1 MGQIQEELQEF
12 FVALRTWKYWYMLFM
27 LAVGCFA
34 FSLVVHGILI
44 PQHFFA
50 GGLTG
55 LTLFFYDSISDYV
68 SLSVLIVLLNIPIL
82 FVGYREFSVK
92 YMLTSIIGMSI
103 YSVSLELT
111 AVSYTH
117 LRAHET

>member
-1 MGQIQEELQEF
+1 MNQIQEELQEY

-50 GGLTG
+50 G
-55 LTLFFYDSISDYV
+55 
-68 SLSVLIVLLNIPIL
+68 
-82 FVGYREFSVK
+82 
-92 YMLTSIIGMSI
+92 
-103 YSVSLELT
+103 
-111 AVSYTH
+111 
-117 LRAHET
+117 